1 MRINELE
8 DSTRLQLLID
18 GVIDYAIY
26 TIDLE
31 GNIVSWNSGAER
43 LKGYSAEEII
53 GRPFRSFFTP
63 EDQQQD
69 LPGQALSTAAKEGRF
84 ESEGWRVRKDG
95 TRFWALAVLDA
106 IRDESG
112 EVIGFAKVTR
122 DMTERMRVQEDL
134 KQAQERLA
142 LAQRMEA
149 VGQLSG
155 GIAHDFNNLL
165 MIILGN
171 LETAEQ
177 AAKNLAGPTLQRLQ
191 RALANIGRGAQ
202 RASTLTSRLLAFSRR
217 QPLDPKQLDVNRF
230 ITNVVEFVQRSLG
243 ESIKVEAVGAAGLWP
258 IEVDQAQLETAI
270 VNLAINARDA
280 MPDGGK
286 LTIEAS
292 NTFIG
297 GDYARKNPEI
307 SPGQYVAI
315 CVTDTGQGMTEEVA
329 TRAFEPFFTTKEVGQ
344 GTGLGLSQVY
354 GFVKQS
360 KGHVKIYTELGQGT
374 TVKIYLP
381 RLSGAAELEAETDET
396 ETPADAAEAGDSILV
411 VEDDFFV
418 RTYIVETLRDLGY
431 YVIAAADAVAALGFL
446 EHPGIRVDL
455 MITDVVMTGM
465 NGRELAEKAKTL
477 RPTLKILYMTGYS
490 RNAIIHQGR
499 IDAGVELIQKPV
511 GKAELSSRIREL
523 LDKAKGS

>member
-1 MRINELE
+1 MRIEELE
-8 DSTRLQLLID
+8 DSRRLQLLID
-18 GVIDYAIY
+18 GVVDYAIY

-31 GNIVSWNSGAER
+31 GNVVSWNSGAQR

-53 GRPFRSFFTP
+53 GRPFGTFFPP
-63 EDQQQD
+63 EDQERN
-69 LPGQALSTAAKEGRF
+69 LPGRALTTAAQEGRF

-95 TRFWALAVLDA
+95 SRFWALAVLDA
-106 IRDESG
+106 IRDETG
-112 EVIGFAKVTR
+112 ELIGFAKVTR
-122 DMTERMRVQEDL
+122 DMTERMKAQEDL

-177 AAKNLAGPTLQRLQ
+177 AAKSLAGPTLQRLQ

-202 RASTLTSRLLAFSRR
+202 RASALTSRLLAFSRR
-217 QPLDPKQLDVNRF
+217 QPLDPKPLDVNRF
-230 ITNVVEFVQRSLG
+230 VTNIVEFIQRTLG
-243 ESIKVEAVGAAGLWP
+243 EGVKVEAVGAAGLWP

-280 MPDGGK
+280 MPDGGQ
-286 LTIEAS
+286 LTIEAT
-292 NTFIG
+292 NTFID

-329 TRAFEPFFTTKEVGQ
+329 SRAFEPFFTTKEIGQ

-360 KGHVKIYTELGQGT
+360 KGHVKIYSELGQGT

-381 RLSGAAELEAETDET
+381 RLSGGAELESETVDPERL
-396 ETPADAAEAGDSILV
+396 ADTAEAGDAILV
-411 VEDDFFV
+411 VEDDFLV
-418 RTYIVETLRDLGY
+418 RSYIVETLRDLGY
-431 YVIAAADAVAALGFL
+431 YVIAAADAVGALGFL
-446 EHPGIRVDL
+446 DQPGIRIDL

-465 NGRELAEKAKTL
+465 NGRELAERAKTV

-511 GKAELSSRIREL
+511 GKAELSFRIRNL
-523 LDKAKGS
+523 LDKG